1 MKKNLKRIL
10 SAAAFAL
17 LVAVMAFVYVSFSAK
32 PVAGSK
38 AITITVVNSAAK
50 ETAYALKTDAEYLD
64 QAMKEAEGLTFSA
77 YEGPYGMV
85 ITAVNGETADF
96 NVDSAYWSVL
106 VNGEYGNY
114 GISQQPVHDGDVFTI
129 AYTK

>member
-10 SAAAFAL
+10 AAAAFAL
-17 LVAVMAFVYVSFSAK
+17 LVAVMAFVYVRFSAK

-64 QAMKEAEGLTFSA
+64 QAMKEAEGLTFSGEQQMQETLNTTVWENCA
-77 YEGPYGMV
+77 EIKTMVVSHDYEPICPV
-85 ITAVNGETADF
+85 F
-96 NVDSAYWSVL
+96 PVL
-106 VNGEYGNY
+106 
-114 GISQQPVHDGDVFTI
+114 
-129 AYTK
+129 

>member
-17 LVAVMAFVYVSFSAK
+17 LVAVMAFVYVRFSAK

-38 AITITVVNSAAK
+38 AIIITVVNSAAK
-50 ETAYALKTDAEYLD
+50 ETDYALRTDAEYLD

-85 ITAVNGETADF
+85 ITDVNGATADF